1 MHFYITYQI
10 KRAFGPKKYEV
21 LMYYWQFLRKSD
33 ALCFPTDQM
42 RILHLNKIRHGSDKF
57 HIENYE

>member
-1 MHFYITYQI
+1 
-10 KRAFGPKKYEV
+10 
-21 LMYYWQFLRKSD
+21 MYYWQFLRKSD

-57 HIENYE
+57 HIENYEWLNFKQQLFYYSH